1 MLCVWKLCGNL
12 ILDLETTQASLRAKL
27 DKEEKSNTN
36 ASKNDG
42 LQGVELQLEQ
52 KAAAEASSGCCSAL

>member
-1 MLCVWKLCGNL
+1 MATVT
-12 ILDLETTQASLRAKL
+12 IRTLELSG
-27 DKEEKSNTN
+27 KSHNNPPFSITCNTN

-52 KAAAEASSGCCSAL
+52 KAAAEASSGCCSVL